1 MGNGRGLSGNGLSGG
16 RLSGAGLEG
25 RLKWICVVSAAM
37 VLLLVAG
44 VMLNSGSRRYAQTA
58 GSASSPFPIP
68 AAFGKAA
75 LKSEPDARGL
85 LGQLPLIFE
94 PNEGQTDSRVKFVSH
109 GAGYSL
115 FLDSTGAVLAMQ
127 TAQPVSAGQRVTK
140 LVTSRSVEAVRMT
153 LVGANPGATVAGGD
167 RLPGI
172 SNYFIGNDP
181 KKWHTG
187 IPQFAGVRYQS
198 VYPGIDLVFYGS
210 QGHLEYDFKVAPG
223 ADPSQAVLQFEGAA
237 KLELSGGDLI
247 LKGTRADVR
256 LQAPRVYQTAAGHQQ
271 AVEGRFVLRAAN
283 RVGFEIG
290 SYDRSRELVID
301 PTIAYSTYFGGT
313 GNETYPSIAVNN
325 DGFIYLAGSTTSTN
339 LLTMYPPPI
348 APIQSTLNA
357 TAGAQNI
364 FVLKLDPTAGP
375 AGVLYLTYL
384 GGSGIDSSVGLGVDA
399 GGTAYVTGTT
409 TSTNFPTSAGA
420 FQTVPEAGSTCAP
433 LIATETAPCHVFVS
447 AVNGLDTAGSVPA
460 LQYSTYLSGNGSEIA
475 SGLAIDN
482 KGDVFVT
489 GTTTSANSDTGFPST
504 LFPPAY
510 QQTSLGAI
518 QFFVTEVSTKTSG
531 LNSIFY
537 STYFGGSNGTIDTGG
552 GIAVDTTGNIYFSGT
567 TNFFNS
573 GEATNGTGGLTQG
586 DFPILNAYQPCL
598 DTPPPTVITFP
609 VTCTQ
614 PASPVPTD
622 AFVAK
627 LNPANAQ
634 TGASQLLFSTYLG
647 GSGTDSSAGLTIDTT
662 AAAIYITGS
671 TNSGDFILPTGTA
684 SFQECLDTPVNP
696 TTAVCTAIAAPAPTD
711 AYVAKFTN
719 PTEASGATSN
729 SVSLSYFSYLGGTG
743 NDSGLAI
750 AVDTA
755 GGALVTGATS
765 SGPVGT
771 TNFPVTTGAIQSVLN
786 GPQNA
791 FFAHIDTTTITGQSA
806 VGSYAT
812 YFGGNGTDRGT
823 SIAVDTS
830 LNTYFAGDTNS
841 TNFQVFAPLQA
852 TLNGTGVGP
861 NTDAFAVKL
870 QTASDLCIR
879 CIAPLISPATTVV
892 SAGNQVTIT
901 FTIINQGPDLATNIT
916 VTGQLSTGIT
926 ATFNSATAGAGTCSV
941 PTGGNVVCT
950 IPTLQAGS
958 TSLVAMAV
966 TPTTAGAG
974 SILATVTNSNDTNTS
989 NTETASFTATD
1000 FAVSITPSSQTVVA
1014 GNTAS
1019 YSVLVNPSLTY
1030 GANVSLTCASL
1041 PSGASCGFTPATLT
1055 FNGPGSQSSV
1065 LNLTTTARPVNT
1077 ITSLGWH
1084 SPFYALWLMVPGVA
1098 LFGLGSGKR
1107 RRSRVLGLFALWM
1120 VFALVILLPACSK
1133 TKQVIPVSGT
1143 PAGSYPLQVTATSG
1157 LFTQSAGFSLTVQ

>member
-1 MGNGRGLSGNGLSGG
+1 MGNGRGLSGNALSGG

-44 VMLNSGSRRYAQTA
+44 VMLNSGSRRYAQSA
-58 GSASSPFPIP
+58 GSASSPFPLP
-68 AAFGKAA
+68 AAFGKAGM
-75 LKSEPDARGL
+75 KSKPDARGL

-127 TAQPVSAGQRVTK
+127 TAQPASAGQRVTK

-223 ADPSQAVLQFEGAA
+223 ADPSQAELQFDGAA

-247 LKGTRADVR
+247 LKGTGADVR

-399 GGTAYVTGTT
+399 GGTAYVAGTT

>member
-1 MGNGRGLSGNGLSGG
+1 MGNGRGMSGTGLSGR
-16 RLSGAGLEG
+16 RLSGAGWEG
-25 RLKWICVVSAAM
+25 RRKWICVVGAAL

-44 VMLNSGSRRYAQTA
+44 VMLSSGSRGYVQSA

-68 AAFGKAA
+68 AAFGKAG
-75 LKSEPDARGL
+75 LKSKPDARGL

-127 TAQPVSAGQRVTK
+127 TARPARAGQRVTG
-140 LVTSRSVEAVRMT
+140 RSVEAVRMT
-153 LVGANPGATVAGGD
+153 LVGANPGAAVAGSD

-181 KKWHTG
+181 KKWRTG

-198 VYPGIDLVFYGS
+198 VYPGIDMVFYGS

-223 ADPSQAVLQFEGAA
+223 ADPSQAELQFDGAA
-237 KLELSGGDLI
+237 KLELRHGDLI
-247 LKGTRADVR
+247 LKGTGADVR
-256 LQAPRVYQTAAGHQQ
+256 LQAPRVYQSAAGHQQ
-271 AVEGRFVLRAAN
+271 PVEGRFVLRAAN

-325 DGFIYLAGSTTSTN
+325 DGFIYLAGSTTSPN
-339 LLTMYPPPI
+339 LPVGPAPI
-348 APIQSTLNA
+348 TPIQSTLNA

-364 FVLKLDPTAGP
+364 FILKLDPTAGP
-375 AGVLYLTYL
+375 TGILYLTYL

-399 GGTAYVTGTT
+399 GGTAYVAGTT

-420 FQTVPEAGSTCAP
+420 FQTVPDAGSTCAP
-433 LIATETAPCHVFVS
+433 LIATDTVPCHVFVS
-447 AVNGLDTAGSVPA
+447 AVNGLATGSVRA

-475 SGLAIDN
+475 SGLAIDT

-489 GTTTSANSDTGFPST
+489 GTTTSSNAGTGFPST
-504 LFPPAY
+504 SSPSAY
-510 QQTSLGAI
+510 QLTSLGAI
-518 QFFVTEVSTKTSG
+518 QFFVTEVYTKTSG
-531 LNSIFY
+531 SNSIFY
-537 STYFGGSNGTIDTGG
+537 STYFGGSNGTIATGG

-614 PASPVPTD
+614 PAAPVPTD

-627 LNPANAQ
+627 INPANAQ

-647 GSGTDSSAGLTIDTT
+647 GSGTDSSTGLTIDPT

-671 TNSGDFILPTGTA
+671 TNSGDFVLPTGTA

-696 TTAVCTAIAAPAPTD
+696 TTAVCTAITAPAPTD

-729 SVSLSYFSYLGGTG
+729 AVGLSYFSYLGGTG

-791 FFAHIDTTTITGQSA
+791 FFAHIDTTTISGQSA

-823 SIAVDTS
+823 SIAIDTS

-841 TNFQVFAPLQA
+841 TNFQVHAPLQA

-879 CIAPLISPATTVV
+879 CIGPLISPATTVV

-916 VTGQLSTGIT
+916 VTGQVATGIA

-941 PTGGNVVCT
+941 PTGGNVACT
-950 IPTLQAGS
+950 IPTLQSGS
-958 TSLVAMAV
+958 TSLVAMVV

-974 SILATVTNSNDTNTS
+974 QILATVTNSNNTNPTNTA
-989 NTETASFTATD
+989 TASFTATD
-1000 FAVSITPSSQTVVA
+1000 FAVTITPSSQTVVA

-1065 LNLTTTARPVNT
+1065 LNVTTTARPVNT

-1084 SPFYALWLMVPGVA
+1084 GPFYALWLMVPGVA

-1133 TKQVIPVSGT
+1133 TKQVIPVTGT

-1157 LFTQSAGFSLTVQ
+1157 SFTQSAGFSLTVQ